1 MFISANLLQSL
12 MTRLVVHTDFGLLQ
26 RSAAVVVIV
35 DFLIVVARCNF
46 DVVYVQVFS
55 QRNPLDLVWLLM
67 RSDGGIE
74 FVFDVVVGSF
84 RV

>member
-1 MFISANLLQSL
+1 
-12 MTRLVVHTDFGLLQ
+12 MTRLVVHADFGLLQ
-26 RSAAVVVIV
+26 RSTAVVVIV
-35 DFLIVVARCNF
+35 DFLIFVARCNF
-46 DVVYVQVFS
+46 DVVYVQIFS
-55 QRNPLDLVWLLM
+55 QRNPFDLVWLLM